1 NWVLLDVFEEITST
15 FFKSKMKVG
24 TNFEIWLNL
33 VRTEQLAD
41 YKKDSTICEK
51 EKKFMKEVK
60 LNIVKAYFSGVDENL
75 KDFIADDDKM

>member
-1 NWVLLDVFEEITST
+1 MPKALNKITST

>member
-1 NWVLLDVFEEITST
+1 MPKALNKITST

-41 YKKDSTICEK
+41 YKKGLTICE
-51 EKKFMKEVK
+51 EGKKFMKEVK
-60 LNIVKAYFSGVDENL
+60 LNIVKAYFSGVNENL
-75 KDFIADDDKM
+75 KDFIANDDKM